1 MVSAGSYKSSVT
13 ERLEQQF
20 KFEKL
25 ISQFSTRFISLPPN
39 KIDAEINRSLRFL
52 TEFMDVDYSCL
63 NSYSD
68 VTGLSS
74 TTHFYAGPALKSF
87 VTHEDFREIPMS
99 EFPYVMSE
107 IFNHG
112 MVCISD
118 VDSLPQEGKNIKKF
132 MKDFGLQS
140 ILYTALVIDE
150 KLIGALGFDSYTK
163 KIDWSAKYISRLKLI
178 GEIFANA
185 LMRKKNQEELAKA
198 HRQLEI
204 LKNQYKNESEYL
216 QEEIKIEHN
225 FDEIIGKSGSL
236 KKTLKKVEQV
246 APTDST
252 VLILGET
259 GTGKEL
265 IARAVHKNSVRSD
278 RPLIKVNCAALPTYL
293 IESELFGHEKG
304 AFTGAINQHIGR
316 FEMAHKGTIFLDEI
330 GEMPL
335 ELQVKLLR
343 VLQEGEFE
351 RIGNPKTMN
360 VNVRVIAATNRDLL
374 KEVEAGNFRQDL
386 YYRLNVF
393 PIDVPPLRKRMEDI
407 PFLVRQFVSKTG
419 KKIGKSIDTIPDS
432 FISKLRQHYWPG
444 NIRELENIVE
454 RAVITSQS
462 SVLSLKDALI
472 NSKPVPEQLSGSLQD
487 VEKKYI
493 LKVLNACNW
502 KIEGQSGASHVLGLN
517 PSTLRSRMLKLGLK
531 KELSAHG
538 HHPI

>member
-1 MVSAGSYKSSVT
+1 MVSAGSHKSSAT

-25 ISQFSTRFISLPPN
+25 ISQFSTRFINLPPD

-63 NSYSD
+63 NSYSEE
-68 VTGLSS
+68 TGLSS
-74 TTHFYAGPALKSF
+74 TTHFYAKPALESF
-87 VTHEDFREIPMS
+87 ITHEDFREIPMS

-118 VDSLPQEGKNIKKF
+118 VDSLPREGKNIKKF
-132 MKDFGLQS
+132 MKDFGVQS
-140 ILYTALVIDE
+140 ILYSALIIDE

-185 LMRKKNQEELAKA
+185 LMRKKNQEELAEA
-198 HRQLEI
+198 HRQLEV

-265 IARAVHKNSVRSD
+265 IARAVHKNSARSD

-393 PIDVPPLRKRMEDI
+393 PVEVPPLRERMEDI

-419 KKIGKSIDTIPDS
+419 KKIGKSIDTIPDG
-432 FISKLRQHYWPG
+432 FVSKLKQHYWPG

-454 RAVITSQS
+454 RAVITSQGNI
-462 SVLSLKDALI
+462 LSLKDALI
-472 NSKPVPEQLSGSLQD
+472 KSKPAPEQLSGSLQD
-487 VEKKYI
+487 VEKNYI

-531 KELSAHG
+531 KELSA
-538 HHPI
+538 